1 VDDHAAVRG
10 AIRNFFETRTSYL
23 CDEASDGLSGIRAA
37 EEKHCELVVLDLN
50 MPNLNGVE
58 TAAILREKLP
68 RVKIVGF
75 SSYLLDADF
84 RDALL
89 ATNNF
94 DAVLAKSASL
104 SRLAEVVKSLIP
116 EPADS

>member
-1 VDDHAAVRG
+1 VRG
-10 AIRNFFETRTSYL
+10 AIRKFFETRTSYL
-23 CDEASDGLSGIRAA
+23 CDEASDGLSAIRMA
-37 EEKHCELVVLDLN
+37 EENHCELVVLDLN

-58 TAAILREKLP
+58 TAAVLRQKLP
-68 RVKIVGF
+68 SLKIVGF
-75 SSYLLDADF
+75 SSFVSDADF

-104 SRLAEVVKSLIP
+104 SRLAEVVRALIP
-116 EPADS
+116 EPAGS

>member
-10 AIRNFFETRTSYL
+10 AIRNFFETRTFYR
-23 CDEASDGLSGIRAA
+23 CDEASDGLSGIRTA
-37 EEKHCELVVLDLN
+37 EEKQCELIVLDLN
-50 MPNLNGVE
+50 MPDLNGVE
-58 TAAILREKLP
+58 TAAILRHKLP

-75 SSYLLDADF
+75 SSYLADADF

-104 SRLAEVVKSLIP
+104 SRLAEVVRALIP
-116 EPADS
+116 EPAGS

>member
-1 VDDHAAVRG
+1 VRG
-10 AIRNFFETRTSYL
+10 AIRNFFETSTSYL
-23 CDEASDGLSGIRAA
+23 CDEASDGVSAIQTA
-37 EEKHCELVVLDLN
+37 EENHCELVVLDLN

-58 TAAILREKLP
+58 TAAILRQKLP

-75 SSYLLDADF
+75 SSYLSDAGI

-94 DAVLAKSASL
+94 DAVLSKSASL
-104 SRLAEVVKSLIP
+104 SRLAEVVRALIP
-116 EPADS
+116 EPAGS